1 LGGVNGRARDLDA
14 LQPVFIDRGCVV
26 RMTGAALSAWAWP
39 ATNAVTAAP
48 AALKRLVVAVIR
60 FAVDVV
66 AAPDA
71 QAATVDEVRHGGIG
85 DP

>member
-1 LGGVNGRARDLDA
+1 
-14 LQPVFIDRGCVV
+14 
-26 RMTGAALSAWAWP
+26 
-39 ATNAVTAAP
+39 VTAAP